1 MTARNAA
8 AKSAPAKAAAAKIAA
23 PPATTAPA
31 SAPAVA
37 PVKATA
43 PTVDLA
49 KLAARASAVEEMPKV
64 ARDGGSTNAFVGLVK
79 ASFED
84 KKARKIGPIP
94 VADTATVRKLVT
106 SIRNAAGIAR
116 LGVSIRE
123 INDEEAKEVS
133 VYFQAKELR
142 ATASK

>member
-1 MTARNAA
+1 MTARSAA
-8 AKSAPAKAAAAKIAA
+8 AKSAPSKAAAAKVPA

-31 SAPAVA
+31 TAPA
-37 PVKATA
+37 KATA
-43 PTVDLA
+43 PTVDLV
-49 KLAARASAVEEMPKV
+49 KLAASASAVEEMPKV

-84 KKARKIGPIP
+84 KKARKVGPIP